1 MSGNNRA
8 GAGIFSVEE
17 DHMTKLIRLLGYS
30 LAGLLGASL
39 VSAGAASAQ
48 DKLVVGIYKSGT
60 QQYFIDEAA
69 GFAKAAADLGYQSKI
84 INVELDAN
92 LAISA
97 ISDAIASGAKG
108 IALTAPDQGI
118 GPAAAKAAA
127 DAGVLLVATD
137 DSLKDGA
144 GNPVPYVGFDGK
156 DMGTKVGVAAGELL
170 KSSGWLEE
178 GSYGILSVEVQTLS
192 VCNDRTNASRDE
204 VAKAGADAAK
214 VFAVAYDGTTNSA
227 LEAAGPVITAHPDV
241 NKWVVFACNDEGAL
255 GTVNAL
261 ANAGFSPDDII
272 AVGLGAYEACRPW
285 AAGQPSGFKAALYIS
300 GVDVG
305 DAAARALI
313 NSIETG
319 APLPLNTVAN
329 TTIVDPTNY
338 KDFLPCT

>member
-1 MSGNNRA
+1 
-8 GAGIFSVEE
+8 
-17 DHMTKLIRLLGYS
+17 MTKLNSLIGCGIAATLLLGT
-30 LAGLLGASL
+30 AF
-39 VSAGAASAQ
+39 AGAAVAQ
-48 DKLVVGIYKSGT
+48 DKLIVGIYKSGT
-60 QQYFIDEAA
+60 QQYFIDEAT
-69 GFAKAAADLGYQSKI
+69 GFQRAAEELGYQSKI

-97 ISDAIASGAKG
+97 ITDSIAGGAKG
-108 IALTAPDQGI
+108 IGLTAPDQAI
-118 GPAAAKAAA
+118 GPAATKAAA

-156 DMGTKVGVAAGELL
+156 DMGTKVGIAAAGLL
-170 KSSGWLEE
+170 TDSGWLA
-178 GSYGILSVEVQTLS
+178 GGTYGILSVEVQTLS

-214 VFAVAYDGTTNSA
+214 IFPVAYDGTTNSA

-241 NKWVVFACNDEGAL
+241 DKWVVFACNDEGAL

-319 APLPLNTVAN
+319 APLPPNTVAN
-329 TTIVDPTNY
+329 TTIVNPTNY
-338 KDFLPCT
+338 KDVMPCT